1 MIAPKFPKNK
11 AGLTLLTAAVLTAC
25 SETPSEPPIEPPV
38 VAAVTVTSA
47 IDTLVPV
54 GWPAQ
59 LNATV
64 TDADGNAIAGAVVSW
79 RSSND
84 TVATVDA
91 NGLVTCLTAGS
102 VTITATSGGSSGS
115 LKLRGVDWDLPVI
128 IALLDDAYLD
138 DLVASLD
145 PAAAV
150 PFAQAWTAID
160 DAASQGNITDVQAGL
175 NEAQAV
181 VAGSADPATAVFFAV
196 LGLYLDH
203 LTQRLNL

>member
-1 MIAPKFPKNK
+1 MSAPRFPKTK
-11 AGLTLLTAAVLTAC
+11 AILTLLTAAVLTAC
-25 SETPSEPPIEPPV
+25 RETPVEPPV

-54 GWPAQ
+54 GWTAQ
-59 LNATV
+59 LTATV

-79 RSSND
+79 QSSNAAM
-84 TVATVDA
+84 ATVDA
-91 NGLVTCLTAGS
+91 NGLLTYVTAGN
-102 VTITATSGGSSGS
+102 VTVTATSGGRSGN

-128 IALLDDAYLD
+128 IALLNDAYLD
-138 DLVASLD
+138 NLVASLD

-150 PFAQAWTAID
+150 PFAQAWTTID
-160 DAASQGNITDVQAGL
+160 DAASQGNITAVQAGL
-175 NEAQAV
+175 ADAQAV